1 MESMGRREDLECL
14 VLPDLQDSLDLE
26 DSLGL
31 METSDLRD
39 QRAFM
44 DSLDKLEQR
53 VTLEARET
61 RGLKAPG
68 DSQAPQEILARE
80 VPWESEVKLDLRV
93 PMESLEHQVVEEC
106 LDLMG
111 QWDPKASQEIKVF
124 KDCLVLRVNL
134 GTLEDQEPLDC
145 KVYEEHLAGEAQE
158 EQGDPWENLET
169 TGKMGRQGSL
179 VCRVSLGGQDLWGL
193 RETRVSLETR
203 GLRDRQEF
211 QDPRVNGEILARME
225 KLGGEALQDL
235 MDLLERMAPLA
246 VQDLGASRACLDLEA
261 KTDLP
266 VLMVA
271 LGCRELW
278 V

>member
-1 MESMGRREDLECL
+1 
-14 VLPDLQDSLDLE
+14 
-26 DSLGL
+26 
-31 METSDLRD
+31 
-39 QRAFM
+39 
-44 DSLDKLEQR
+44 
-53 VTLEARET
+53 
-61 RGLKAPG
+61 
-68 DSQAPQEILARE
+68 
-80 VPWESEVKLDLRV
+80 
-93 PMESLEHQVVEEC
+93 
-106 LDLMG
+106 
-111 QWDPKASQEIKVF
+111 
-124 KDCLVLRVNL
+124 
-134 GTLEDQEPLDC
+134 
-145 KVYEEHLAGEAQE
+145 
-158 EQGDPWENLET
+158 LET

-278 V
+278 VWWAMKESGVVPDSLAREDRQGGMDPLDQGERMDHKDPMVLLVHLDQKEVWDTRDQQVL

>member
-169 TGKMGRQGSL
+169 T
-179 VCRVSLGGQDLWGL
+179 VS
-193 RETRVSLETR
+193 
-203 GLRDRQEF
+203 F
-211 QDPRVNGEILARME
+211 
-225 KLGGEALQDL
+225 
-235 MDLLERMAPLA
+235 
-246 VQDLGASRACLDLEA
+246 
-261 KTDLP
+261 
-266 VLMVA
+266 
-271 LGCRELW
+271 
-278 V
+278 